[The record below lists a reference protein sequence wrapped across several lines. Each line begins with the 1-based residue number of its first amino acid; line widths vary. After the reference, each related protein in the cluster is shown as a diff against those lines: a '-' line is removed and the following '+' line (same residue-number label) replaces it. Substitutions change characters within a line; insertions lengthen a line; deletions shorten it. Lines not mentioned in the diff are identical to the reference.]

1 MKTILALSMALLLVG
16 CAKSPQQITFEP
28 QISQGSVWIGK
39 GNRAE
44 LQVVDARSNTNIG
57 SRGGIYQSTSTLSL
71 DNRSTEDMS
80 IYLQTRLLTAGFKLS
95 NTEPFSKWTVKL
107 TDLTYDYKK
116 VKGMRDQVEITSGI
130 SVEIVRGLSTYTNQY
145 SATSVNELVTLAS
158 DAQNQEWINTT
169 LNATLDQLFND
180 AAINTFLK

>member
-1 MKTILALSMALLLVG
+1 VKYILALSLALLLAG
-16 CAKSPQQITFEP
+16 CAKSPQQVTFDAQVSE
-28 QISQGSVWIGK
+28 GSVWVGK
-39 GNRAE
+39 GKRAE
-44 LQVVDARSNTNIG
+44 LQVVDARSSTNIG

-71 DNRSTEDMS
+71 DNRATEDMS

-130 SVEIVRGLSTYTNQY
+130 SVEIVSGLSTYTNEY
-145 SATSVNELVTLAS
+145 SASSVNELVTLAS

-169 LNATLDQLFND
+169 LNAALDQLFADAGIND
-180 AAINTFLK
+180 FLK